1 MTESTE
7 DLEASQTA
15 LTNAR
20 REIREKD
27 AALEAARRDR
37 DATVE
42 ATRKERDAA
51 IEAERKKAQVGS
63 PETVKMLLQCDTVK
77 LLQSLCSRD

>member
-7 DLEASQTA
+7 DLEAAQAA

-20 REIREKD
+20 RDNREKD

-51 IEAERKKAQVGS
+51 IEAERKKAQVG
-63 PETVKMLLQCDTVK
+63 PLEAVKK
-77 LLQSLCSRD
+77 LLQFVPSA

>member
-7 DLEASQTA
+7 DLEAAQAA

-20 REIREKD
+20 RDNREKD

-42 ATRKERDAA
+42 ATRKERDA
-51 IEAERKKAQVGS
+51 ERKKAQVGS
-63 PETVKMLLQCDTVK
+63 LEESKVYTDVLLCPHIHGSSPV
-77 LLQSLCSRD
+77 RD

>member
-51 IEAERKKAQVGS
+51 IEAERKKAQVDSVVHTLFSGLARAAR
-63 PETVKMLLQCDTVK
+63 LLK
-77 LLQSLCSRD
+77 GAGA